1 MRDPALLHRIYTGI
15 RNGWKQK
22 EIAAKAGCTVNT
34 VNHLARIR
42 PTRILLF
49 ADPHCG
55 SYVGLTPPV
64 YQWKCIENPV
74 TEEHRKLNKFAQL
87 QKECWDWYTS
97 TLATLKPIDRVFG
110 MGDLM
115 DGQGKK
121 SGGTE
126 QITTDRKKQASMA
139 IEAMEQIEC
148 RDMIFVYGTAYHTGD
163 AEDFEVDVSSHFG
176 AKIGSH
182 EWEEVNGVVFDLKHD
197 QSNTKNPGTSLFN
210 AVVDNQNWA
219 LLDEQPKA
227 DVLVRAHTHRYCEL
241 STEGCKAISC
251 PSLQAYGTKFGSRK
265 CSRKV
270 QFGLMVLDVWPDRVV
285 IPQVEIAKLAGHR
298 TTVN

>member
-1 MRDPALLHRIYTGI
+1 MRDPDLLRRVYTGV
-15 RNGWKQK
+15 RNGWKQR
-22 EIAAKAGCTVNT
+22 EIAAKAGCTINT

-49 ADPHCG
+49 SDPHCG
-55 SYVGLTPPV
+55 SYVGLTPPA
-64 YQWKCIENPV
+64 YQWNCITNPV
-74 TEEHRKLNKFAQL
+74 SQEHRTINKFARL
-87 QKECWDWYTS
+87 QKECWDWYTG
-97 TLATLKPIDRVFG
+97 TLDMLRPIDKVFG
-110 MGDLM
+110 MGDLA
-115 DGQGKK
+115 DGDGKR

-139 IEAMEQIEC
+139 IEAIEQIGC
-148 RDMIFVYGTAYHTGD
+148 RDIIFVYGTAYHTGN

-197 QSNTKNPGTSLFN
+197 QSSTKNPGTSLFN
-210 AVVDNQNWA
+210 AIVDNREWA
-219 LLDEQPKA
+219 VLGEQPKA
-227 DVLVRAHTHRYCEL
+227 DILVRGHSHRYCVLALEDC
-241 STEGCKAISC
+241 TAYSC

-270 QFGLMVLDVWPDRVV
+270 QFGLVALDVWPDGVV
-285 IPQVEIAKLAGHR
+285 IPHVHIAKLAGHR
-298 TTVN
+298 TEVN

>member
-1 MRDPALLHRIYTGI
+1 MYNPELLRRVYTGI

-22 EIAAKAGCTVNT
+22 EIAVNAGCTVNT
-34 VNHLARIR
+34 VGHLARVR

-64 YQWKCIENPV
+64 YQWKCIENPI
-74 TEEHRKLNKFAQL
+74 TEEHRKLNKFARL
-87 QKECWDWYTS
+87 QKECWDWYVD
-97 TLATLKPIDRVFG
+97 TLGMLKPIDRVFG
-110 MGDLM
+110 LGDLM
-115 DGQGKK
+115 DGAGKR

-197 QSNTKNPGTSLFN
+197 QSSTKNPGTSLFN
-210 AVVDNQNWA
+210 AVVDNREWA
-219 LLDEQPKA
+219 VLGEQPKA
-227 DVLVRAHTHRYCEL
+227 DVLVRAHSHRYCILDLEDC
-241 STEGCKAISC
+241 TAISC

-270 QFGLMVLDVWPDRVV
+270 QFGLMALDVWPDGIV
-285 IPQVEIAKLAGHR
+285 QQHLHIAKLAGHK
-298 TTVN
+298 TKVN